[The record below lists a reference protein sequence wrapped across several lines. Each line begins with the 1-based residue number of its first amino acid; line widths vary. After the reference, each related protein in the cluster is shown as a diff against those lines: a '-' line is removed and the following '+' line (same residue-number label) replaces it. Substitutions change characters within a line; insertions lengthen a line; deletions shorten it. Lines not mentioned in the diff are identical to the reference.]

1 MLIADD
7 VARVPATRLS
17 LVSTN
22 SPAWPVSGR
31 KKTMS
36 EITRALAEDSGGVLV
51 TGASGM
57 GKTLLTTQALKQ
69 FKEDSLVVTLRCSS
83 ALSRSPYGALNILLN
98 DLEPGYLEHP
108 VLVLSG
114 LMRLLRERAA
124 GRTVYLF
131 LDNASELDELTA
143 VTVAQLARNGA
154 ARVVLTCSA
163 PHRLSPELSG
173 LCEDGTLTRIEL
185 EPLSFRDAVQWLEEG
200 MKARVS
206 HTAVHE
212 LWTGS
217 DGNPQ
222 YLKMLAMEL
231 ADTGSLELRDGVW
244 VLTSGRS
251 VHGRAITDLVASR
264 LGRLGEADRR
274 ILEIL
279 SLADTVPL
287 ETLLEL
293 VEADDVDALEERGV
307 LAVEDSMPRRVRI
320 QNQLIADVVRENVPP
335 GRSSQ
340 LRDLVLTATDPA
352 RQQAAMELSLASW
365 ALDCGAEL
373 SPGEAL
379 SAARLANRSMDP
391 GLALRL
397 VRAVPGHQAS
407 APAVMEEVVALVR
420 LGESDDA
427 LRAIHTYREAHPQS
441 KDRPAGLLLAECS
454 ALLARS
460 GSDQRAAECLDQ
472 ARQELFPPGP
482 DQSEN
487 LSEEA
492 SRNVRELREQLML
505 CEVGSMSHSGRYPE
519 IAAMLTFELDSGHYH
534 SADFKLLAAS
544 WLCEAWALTG
554 RQSDARDMAGHLQL
568 QCLRSEVAPASANS
582 AMARLRYAYLVGG
595 SWDEASESLM
605 TESWIAAP
613 AFDGPRNSAEV
624 SEAVYACLQGR
635 GQDALE
641 LLIPAIS
648 QLRVRDN
655 DGVVGVASAAAAY
668 ASALQGDRGRVAEYL
683 GQGELGSQPTSWK
696 FARAER
702 YFTAMARAE
711 LGEHPAAIDELVH
724 LADEDRDAGAV
735 GHELLCLSSAVRLG
749 NRAITGRLLE
759 AAGRNQGP
767 FAQLCALYARAVL
780 TGSAEALLSAA
791 DLASRMK
798 NDRFALDIA
807 ESVLGMDSLH
817 IDRSLIR
824 QAKHLAA
831 SCRRRLHAP
840 QDGHEGGPALT
851 SRELQIAQLAAAGAS
866 NKSIAAHLHVS
877 VRTVEGHLYQIYG
890 KLKIGER
897 LELQLALGDAGD
909 DLR

>member
-1 MLIADD
+1 MLTADD

-31 KKTMS
+31 KKALS
-36 EITRALAEDSGGVLV
+36 EITRALADDSGGVLV

-69 FKEDSLVVTLRCSS
+69 FKEDSLVVTLRCST
-83 ALSRSPYGALNILLN
+83 ALARSPYGALNILLN

-124 GRTVYLF
+124 GRSVYLF

-143 VTVAQLARNGA
+143 VTVAQLARNRA
-154 ARVVLTCSA
+154 ARVVLTSSA

-185 EPLSFRDAVQWLEEG
+185 EPLSFRAAVQWLEEG
-200 MKARVS
+200 MNARVS
-206 HTAVHE
+206 HTAAHE
-212 LWTGS
+212 LWTAS

-231 ADTGSLELRDGVW
+231 ADTGSLELRNGVW
-244 VLTSGRS
+244 VLASGRR

-279 SLADTVPL
+279 SLADAVPL
-287 ETLLEL
+287 ETLLKL
-293 VEADDVDALEERGV
+293 VDADDVDALEERGV

-340 LRDLVLTATDPA
+340 LRALVLSATDPA
-352 RQQAAMELSLASW
+352 HQQPAMELSFASW

-397 VRAVPGHQAS
+397 VRAVPGHHAS
-407 APAVMEEVVALVR
+407 APAVMEETAALVS
-420 LGESDDA
+420 LGETDDA
-427 LRAIHTYREAHPQS
+427 LRALHAYREAHPQS

-454 ALLARS
+454 VLLARPDS
-460 GSDQRAAECLDQ
+460 GQQAAECLVQ
-472 ARQELFPPGP
+472 ARRELFPPGP
-482 DQSEN
+482 DPAEKATEGAARQ
-487 LSEEA
+487 L
-492 SRNVRELREQLML
+492 RELREQLML
-505 CEVGSMSHSGRYPE
+505 CEVKAMSHSGRYPE
-519 IAAMLTFELDSGHYH
+519 IAAVLSAELDSGRYH
-534 SADFKLLAAS
+534 GADFKLLAAS

-554 RQSDARDMAGHLQL
+554 RQSDARDMAGHLQM
-568 QCLRSEVAPASANS
+568 QCLRSEVAPASAHS
-582 AMARLRYAYLVGG
+582 AMARLRYAYLVSG
-595 SWDEASESLM
+595 SWDNAAETSM
-605 TESWIAAP
+605 TESWTAAP

-635 GQDALE
+635 GSDALE

-655 DGVVGVASAAAAY
+655 EGVIGVASAAAAY

-683 GQGELGSQPTSWK
+683 GQDESSNRPTSWK
-696 FARAER
+696 LVRAVR

-711 LGEHPAAIDELVH
+711 LGGHPAAIDELVR

-749 NRAITGRLLE
+749 NSGIAGRLLE

-767 FAQLCALYARAVL
+767 FAHLCALYARAVL
-780 TGSAEALLSAA
+780 TGRAEALVSAA
-791 DLASRMK
+791 DFAARTK
-798 NDRFALDIA
+798 NDRFALDISEA
-807 ESVLGMDSLH
+807 VLGMDSAH

-840 QDGHEGGPALT
+840 QEGHESGPALT

-897 LELQLALGDAGD
+897 LELQLALGSPGEDP
-909 DLR
+909 R

>member
-1 MLIADD
+1 MLTADD

-36 EITRALAEDSGGVLV
+36 ELTRALAEDSGGVLV

-69 FKEDSLVVTLRCSS
+69 FKEDSLVVTLRCSA
-83 ALSRSPYGALNILLN
+83 ALARSPYGALNILLN

-212 LWTGS
+212 LWTAS

-231 ADTGSLELRDGVW
+231 AETGSLELRNGVW
-244 VLTSGRS
+244 VLTSGRR
-251 VHGRAITDLVASR
+251 VHGRAITDLIASR

-287 ETLLEL
+287 ETLLKL

-340 LRDLVLTATDPA
+340 LRDLVLAATDPA
-352 RQQAAMELSLASW
+352 QQQPAMELSFASW

-373 SPGEAL
+373 SAGEAL
-379 SAARLANRSMDP
+379 SAARLANRGMDP

-397 VRAVPGHQAS
+397 IRAMPGHEAS
-407 APAVMEEVVALVR
+407 APALTQEAVALVS
-420 LGESDDA
+420 LGEPDDA
-427 LRAIHTYREAHPQS
+427 LGALRSFRAANPQS
-441 KDRPAGLLLAECS
+441 DGTSGLILAECS
-454 ALLARS
+454 ALLARPDA
-460 GSDQRAAECLDQ
+460 DQEAAECLDA
-472 ARQELFPPGP
+472 ARRGLFPAGP
-482 DQSEN
+482 DRPEN

-492 SRNVRELREQLML
+492 SRDVREQREQLLL
-505 CEVGSMSHSGRYPE
+505 CEAEWMSHAGRYPE
-519 IAAMLTFELDSGHYH
+519 IAAMLTHELDSGRYH

-568 QCLRSEVAPASANS
+568 QCLRSEVAPASAHS
-582 AMARLRYAYLVGG
+582 AMARLRYSYLVGG

-613 AFDGPRNSAEV
+613 AFDGPRNPAEV

-635 GQDALE
+635 GHDALE

-655 DGVVGVASAAAAY
+655 DGVIGVASAAAAY

-683 GQGELGSQPTSWK
+683 GQGEQGSQPTSWK
-696 FARAER
+696 LARAQR

-711 LGEHPAAIDELVH
+711 LGGQPAAIDELVH

-749 NRAITGRLLE
+749 NRAIAGRLLE

-791 DLASRMK
+791 DLAARTK
-798 NDRFALDIA
+798 NDRFALDIS
-807 ESVLGMDSLH
+807 ETVLGMDAVH

-831 SCRRRLHAP
+831 ACRRRLHAP

-897 LELQLALGDAGD
+897 LELQLALGTAGD